1 MFRIF
6 EPLIGLR
13 LSIVRRAADML
24 VLHFGEI
31 QQHPSGE
38 GTVGDYALHVQC
50 PWRLQGPLG
59 TITGSGD
66 LWVYV
71 GPGERPKN
79 WSYEDGFSLQDQ
91 KLGTYFERD
100 ETTRSWVNHS
110 ERFVVMSSEE
120 SGHGDVRLELKNG
133 MALLLFPAE
142 SSAESW
148 RFFVPVGSGRHVV
161 FSALHVISSTP
172 LR

>member
-6 EPLIGLR
+6 EPLTGLR

-31 QQHPSGE
+31 RQHPSGE
-38 GTVGDYALHVQC
+38 GTVGEYALHVQC

-59 TITGSGD
+59 TITGSRD
-66 LWVYV
+66 LSAYA
-71 GPGERPKN
+71 GEGERPKT
-79 WSYEDGFSLQDQ
+79 WSHEDGLSLQDR
-91 KLGTYFERD
+91 KLGSYFERD

-120 SGHGDVRLELKNG
+120 SGHGDVRFEFKNG
-133 MALLLFPAE
+133 MALLLFPAG

-148 RFFVPVGSGRHVV
+148 RFFVPAGGGRHVI
-161 FSALHVISSTP
+161 FAAMHVISSVP
-172 LR
+172 